1 MLKRLEIAFKPGILD
16 AEGERIRRKV
26 KDYFGW
32 DIPGDTLPELSPV
45 RVIHVITFD
54 ARLSDDEFEAIGRD
68 IFTNPVTQVSSFS
81 PLTNPAI
88 VPFKWVIW
96 VGFRPGVRDTA
107 GSVALE
113 AIASYLRRNLHPED
127 AAYTSRIY
135 EIRAGNL
142 SRNQVE
148 TIARELL
155 ANELIQQW
163 RIFSCDEWNP
173 QEGIGFIVPRVSLQ
187 GSGGGRVVTFA
198 VTSDEVLARL
208 SRERNL
214 ALHPQDIPV
223 IRNYFNRPE
232 VRAQRAAVGLSDPTD
247 VELEAIS
254 QARSD
259 HCNHNTFRGVFTYR
273 DMETGETVVVDNL
286 FKTCIEAPTLELQKK
301 NDWVISVLWD
311 NAGVA
316 AFDEQHHYVITGET
330 HNSPSNMEAYGGAL
344 TGIVGVY
351 RDIMGTGKGAR
362 LVGGL
367 YGYCV
372 GPRDYPGPLKPH
384 LHPRRLLDGV
394 VEGVRDGG
402 NKHGVPT
409 IFGNLLFHPSYLGK
423 CLVFVASIGIMPKS
437 VPNGPCHEKRPEP
450 GDLIVMCGGRVGKDG
465 IHGVTASSEAY
476 SEHTPVG
483 HVQIGD
489 PYTQKKM
496 HDFLLEARD
505 EGLISFIT
513 DNGGGGL
520 SSSVGESARLA
531 GGAFVELDKVPLKYE
546 GLDPWEIWVSESQ
559 ERMTV
564 GIKPEHLDRFMELS
578 RKHEVESTVIG
589 RYENTGK
596 LHLTY
601 AGKTCAYLDLEFFE
615 EEFPKWRFDAK
626 WFSPKQRGL
635 CEPVIKEPGNYGSL
649 LRTVLARPNMRSR
662 EWIQRQY
669 DHEVQGTSVIKPLVG
684 IHRDIP
690 SDAAVIRP
698 VFSSTKGLAVTQA
711 LHPFYGQIDTY
722 HMVAATIDE
731 SVRRLLAVGGRLDR
745 IGGVDNFCW
754 PTILYDPDEN
764 PDGRYKAAQLVR
776 ANWALRDFCL
786 AFGIPLLSGKD
797 SMYVDGFLKGAFG
810 ERHKVSGLPTM
821 QFTATT
827 IVDDISKCVTLDA
840 KMPGDDVYVVGIT
853 KNELGGSEY
862 YDLFGYIG
870 LNVPK
875 VDVSSFMPLYKAI
888 EEALSEGLVASCHG
902 IYRGGL
908 AVHAALVAMAGWL
921 GMEIDLRNVPTD
933 GLERND
939 HILFSEST
947 GRFIVTVSP
956 EKREKFESVF
966 RKHCGSWSEKAVRRV
981 GTVLDKPIFRCIGL
995 DGSVLFE
1002 EPIGE
1007 LKKAWSGKEEVDS
1020 PELYLPDRN
1029 MSDLRKILPQTPETP
1044 QAPSFVIPSV
1054 GATPCGCPSLG
1065 AATGGP
1071 PLPSGRLGM
1080 TLGHASPGGGATVGA
1095 KKPLAIVLTGFGLN
1109 CDYETAHVL
1118 EIAGAKAVRLHLN
1131 DLIARPEWLREAKI
1145 FVIDGGFSW
1154 GDDHGAG
1161 VIMGCRL
1168 RYNLGDELLEF
1179 ADRGGLILG
1188 ICNGF
1193 QVLSNLG
1200 LLPAIDRAKDPNGRQ
1215 KSFAREV
1222 ALLPNDCGH
1231 FVDSW
1236 VWLQAD
1242 PLSPCVFT
1250 QGLNIVEFP
1259 VRHGEGKFYTSQDV
1273 LKSLIENHQVAL
1285 RYVCPDGSPA
1295 QGRYPFN
1302 PNGSIFDIA
1311 GICDPTG
1318 RIMGLMPHPEAF
1330 HHFTNHPNW
1339 TLYKEMLLRSGK
1351 SIAEMPEMG
1360 LGVIFFRNAVKYWE

>member
-1 MLKRLEIAFKPGILD
+1 MPRKRLEIALKPGIPD
-16 AEGERIRRKV
+16 AEGERIRRKIH
-26 KDYFGW
+26 DYFGW
-32 DIPGDTLPELSPV
+32 EIPADTPPGISPL
-45 RVIHVITFD
+45 RVINVITFD
-54 ARLSDDEFEAIGRD
+54 AGLSDDEYEAIRRD
-68 IFTNPVTQVSSFS
+68 IFTNPVTQVSSFT
-81 PLTNPAI
+81 PLTNPAA
-88 VPFKWVIW
+88 VPFRWVIW

-107 GSVALE
+107 GSVAME
-113 AIASYLRRNLHPED
+113 AISYYLRRKLRPED
-127 AAYTSRIY
+127 TAYTSKIY
-135 EIRAGNL
+135 EIRTGNL
-142 SRNQVE
+142 TRGQVE
-148 TIARELL
+148 IVAKELL

-163 RIFSCDEWNP
+163 RIFHHDEWDP
-173 QEGIGFIVPRVSLQ
+173 AEGIGLIIPKVLIESTEQ
-187 GSGGGRVVTFA
+187 GRIETFS

-223 IRNYFNRPE
+223 IRAYFNRPE
-232 VRAQRAAVGLSDPTD
+232 VRAERASVGLSDPTD

-273 DMETGETVVVDNL
+273 DLDTGETFVMDNL
-286 FKTCIEAPTLELQKK
+286 FKTCIEAPTLEIQKQK
-301 NDWVISVLWD
+301 DWVISVLWD

-316 AFDEQHHYVITGET
+316 AFDRGYHYVITAET

-362 LVGGL
+362 MIAGL

-372 GPRDYPGPLKPH
+372 GPRDYAGPLKPH

-409 IFGNLLFHPSYLGK
+409 VFGNLLYHPSYLGK
-423 CLVFVASIGIMPKS
+423 CLVFVGSIGIMPES
-437 VPNGPCHEKRPEP
+437 TPNGPCHDKKPEP

-531 GGAFVELDKVPLKYE
+531 GGAYVELDKVPLKYE

-601 AGKTCAYLDLEFFE
+601 RGRTCAYLDLKFFE
-615 EEFPKWRFDAK
+615 EDFPKWRFDAE
-626 WFSPKQRGL
+626 WIAPERRGL
-635 CEPVIKEPGNYGSL
+635 FEPVLKEPADYGSL
-649 LRTVLARPNMRSR
+649 LRTILARPNICSR

-669 DHEVQGTSVIKPLVG
+669 DHEVQGTSVVKPFVG
-684 IHRDIP
+684 KHRDMP
-690 SDAAVIRP
+690 SDAVVIRP
-698 VFSSTKGLAVTQA
+698 VFSSMKGLAVTQA

-722 HMVAATIDE
+722 HMVAASIDE
-731 SVRRLLAVGGRLDR
+731 SVRRLIAVGGRRDR
-745 IGGVDNFCW
+745 VGGVDNFCW
-754 PTILYDPDEN
+754 PTIIYDPDDN

-776 ANWALRDFCL
+776 ANLALADYCR

-797 SMYVDGFLKGAFG
+797 SMYVDGYLKGRFG

-827 IVDDISKCVTLDA
+827 IVDDVLKCVTMDA
-840 KMPGDDVYVVGIT
+840 KMPGDEVYVVGIT

-862 YDLFGYIG
+862 YDLFGYTG
-870 LNVPK
+870 LNVP
-875 VDVSSFMPLYKAI
+875 VVNVSDVLPLYDAL
-888 EEALSEGLVASCHG
+888 EEAISRGLVASCRG

-908 AVHAALVAMAGWL
+908 AVHAAMVAMAGWL
-921 GMEIDLRNVPTD
+921 GLQLDLRCIPMEGT
-933 GLERND
+933 LRND
-939 HILFSEST
+939 HVLFSESA
-947 GRFIVTVSP
+947 GRFIVTVP
-956 EKREKFESVF
+956 PDKKEEFESVF
-966 RKHCGSWSEKAVRRV
+966 RKHCGENWARAVKRAGRV
-981 GTVLDKPIFRCIGL
+981 LEEPVFRCIGL
-995 DGSVLFE
+995 DGSLLFE
-1002 EPIGE
+1002 EGLRD
-1007 LKKAWSGKEEVDS
+1007 LKEAWSGKKENDPPPVES
-1020 PELYLPDRN
+1020 Y
-1029 MSDLRKILPQTPETP
+1029 
-1044 QAPSFVIPSV
+1044 SFVREKPEV
-1054 GATPCGCPSLG
+1054 
-1065 AATGGP
+1065 
-1071 PLPSGRLGM
+1071 PLVRGE
-1080 TLGHASPGGGATVGA
+1080 
-1095 KKPLAIVLTGFGLN
+1095 KPLAIVLTGFGLN
-1109 CDYETAHVL
+1109 CDYETAHAL
-1118 EIAGAKAVRLHLN
+1118 EVAGARAERVHLS
-1131 DLIARPEWLREAKI
+1131 DLISRPQWLKEAKI

-1161 VIMGCRL
+1161 VIMGSRL
-1168 RYNLGDELLEF
+1168 RYQLGDELLEF
-1179 ADRGGLILG
+1179 AAKGGLILG

-1193 QVLSNLG
+1193 QVLVNLG
-1200 LLPAIDRAKDPNGRQ
+1200 LLPGRWT
-1215 KSFAREV
+1215 KTTTEADSAGRRTFSREV
-1222 ALLPNDCGH
+1222 ALISNDCGH
-1231 FVDSW
+1231 FVDAW
-1236 VWLQAD
+1236 VWLKAD

-1250 QGLNIVEFP
+1250 QGMDVVEFP
-1259 VRHGEGKFYTSQDV
+1259 VRHGEGKFYTSDDV
-1273 LKSLIENHQVAL
+1273 LNDLIKNHQVAF
-1285 RYVCPDGSPA
+1285 RYVRPDGSEA
-1295 QGRYPFN
+1295 KGEYPFN
-1302 PNGSIFDIA
+1302 PNGSLFDVA
-1311 GICDPTG
+1311 GICDATG

-1339 TLYKEMLLRSGK
+1339 TIRKEIILRAGGSVTDIPG
-1351 SIAEMPEMG
+1351 EGMG
-1360 LGVIFFRNAVKYWE
+1360 IIFFKNAVNYWK

>member
-1 MLKRLEIAFKPGILD
+1 MPKRLEIALKPGILD
-16 AEGERIRRKV
+16 SEGERIRLKV

-32 DIPGDTLPELSPV
+32 DIPSDNPYGVSPV
-45 RVIHVITFD
+45 RAIHVITFD
-54 ARLSDDEFEAIGRD
+54 THLSDREYEAIRQD
-68 IFTNPVTQVSSFS
+68 IFTNPVTQISSFS
-81 PLTNPAI
+81 PLSDPSI
-88 VPFKWVIW
+88 VPFQWIIW

-113 AIASYLRRNLHPED
+113 AIASYLRRPLHPDD

-135 EIRAGNL
+135 EIRTGDLDRVQAE
-142 SRNQVE
+142 V
-148 TIARELL
+148 IARELL

-163 RIFSCDEWNP
+163 RIFSSGEWDP
-173 QEGIGFIVPRVSLQ
+173 VKGIGFIIPKVSIGKTDSL
-187 GSGGGRVVTFA
+187 GIETFS
-198 VTSDEVLARL
+198 VTSDEILAHL

-223 IRNYFNRPE
+223 IRAYFNRPE
-232 VRAQRAAVGLSDPTD
+232 VRSARASVGLSDPTD

-259 HCNHNTFRGVFTYR
+259 HCNHNTFRGIFTYR
-273 DMETGETVVVDNL
+273 DLDTGETVIIDNL
-286 FKTCIEAPTLELQKK
+286 FKTCIEAPTLELQKQK
-301 NDWVISVLWD
+301 DWVISVLWD

-316 AFDEQHHYVITGET
+316 VFDENHHYVITGET

-372 GPRDYPGPLKPH
+372 GPRDYAGPLKPH

-409 IFGNLLFHPSYLGK
+409 LFGNLLYHPSYLGK
-423 CLVFVASIGIMPKS
+423 CLVFVASLGIMPRF
-437 VPNGPCHEKRPEP
+437 VPNGPCHDKKPEP

-505 EGLISFIT
+505 RGLIYFIT

-520 SSSVGESARLA
+520 SSSIGESARIA

-564 GIKPEHLDRFMELS
+564 GIKPEHLDQFMELS
-578 RKHEVESTVIG
+578 EKHEVESTVIG

-601 AGKTCAYLDLEFFE
+601 RGKTCAYLDLKFFE
-615 EEFPKWRFDAK
+615 EDFPKWRFDAE
-626 WFSPKQRGL
+626 WRSPERRGFF
-635 CEPVIKEPGNYGSL
+635 EPVIREPEDYGAL
-649 LRTVLARPNMRSR
+649 LKVLLGRPNICSR

-669 DHEVQGTSVIKPLVG
+669 DHEVQGTSVIKPFVG
-684 IHRDIP
+684 IHRDMP
-690 SDAAVIRP
+690 SDAVVIRP
-698 VFSSTKGLAVTQA
+698 VYSSMKGLAVTQA
-711 LHPFYGQIDTY
+711 LNPFYGQIDTY
-722 HMVAATIDE
+722 HMVAVTIDE
-731 SVRRLLAVGGRLDR
+731 SVRRLISVGGRR
-745 IGGVDNFCW
+745 NCIGGVDNFCW
-754 PTILYDPDEN
+754 PSIQYDPKDN

-776 ANWALRDFCL
+776 ANLALADFCR
-786 AFGIPLLSGKD
+786 AYGIPLLSGKD

-810 ERHKVSGLPTM
+810 ERHKVSGLPAM

-827 IVDDISKCVTLDA
+827 VVDNVLKCVTMDA
-840 KMPGDDVYVVGIT
+840 KMPGDEVYVIGIT
-853 KNELGGSEY
+853 GNELGGSEY
-862 YDLFGYIG
+862 YDLFGYVG

-875 VDVSSFMPLYKAI
+875 VDVSRLLPLYDTL
-888 EEALSEGLVASCHG
+888 EEAISKGLVSSCHG

-908 AVHAALVAMAGWL
+908 AIHAAFVAMAGWL
-921 GMEIDLRNVPTD
+921 GMELDLRKVPSNELT
-933 GLERND
+933 RND
-939 HILFSEST
+939 HILFSESA

-956 EKREKFESVF
+956 EKKGDFESLFKNRLGEV
-966 RKHCGSWSEKAVRRV
+966 CEKSVRSV
-981 GTVLDKPIFRCIGL
+981 GKILEVPLFRCIGL
-995 DGSVLFE
+995 NGSVLFE
-1002 EPIGE
+1002 EKICD
-1007 LKKAWSGKEEVDS
+1007 LKKAWSGKEE
-1020 PELYLPDRN
+1020 
-1029 MSDLRKILPQTPETP
+1029 SDP
-1044 QAPSFVIPSV
+1044 PSIEHFSLGKEIR
-1054 GATPCGCPSLG
+1054 PSLSRNG
-1065 AATGGP
+1065 N
-1071 PLPSGRLGM
+1071 R
-1080 TLGHASPGGGATVGA
+1080 
-1095 KKPLAIVLTGFGLN
+1095 PLAVVLTGFGLN
-1109 CDYETAHVL
+1109 CDYETAHAL
-1118 EIAGAKAVRLHLN
+1118 EIAGARAVRIHLN
-1131 DLIARPEWLREAKI
+1131 DLIARPEWLKEAKI

-1168 RYNLGDELLEF
+1168 RYQLGDELFEF
-1179 ADRGGLILG
+1179 AEKGGLILG

-1193 QVLSNLG
+1193 QVLANLG
-1200 LLPAIDRAKDPNGRQ
+1200 LLPGSWTDPDGNE
-1215 KSFAREV
+1215 KTFVREV
-1222 ALLPNDCGH
+1222 ALLTNDCGH

-1236 VWLQAD
+1236 VWLKAD
-1242 PLSPCVFT
+1242 SDSPCVFT
-1250 QGLNIVEFP
+1250 QGIDTIEFP
-1259 VRHGEGKFYTSQDV
+1259 VRHGEGKFYTSEKV
-1273 LKSLIENHQVAL
+1273 LQQLVLNHQIAL
-1285 RYVCPDGSPA
+1285 RYARPNGDPA
-1295 QGRYPFN
+1295 NGEYPFN
-1302 PNGSIFDIA
+1302 PNGSLLDIA
-1311 GICDPTG
+1311 GICDATG

-1330 HHFTNHPNW
+1330 HHITNHPNW
-1339 TLYKEMLLRSGK
+1339 TLYREFFTRSRGSLEALPKEG
-1351 SIAEMPEMG
+1351 MG
-1360 LGVIFFRNAVKYWE
+1360 ILFFRNAVKYWE

>member
-1 MLKRLEIAFKPGILD
+1 MPRKRLEIALKPGILD

-32 DIPGDTLPELSPV
+32 DVPTDTSSGVSPL

-54 ARLSDDEFEAIGRD
+54 AHLSDEEYEAIKRD
-68 IFTNPVTQVSSFS
+68 IFTNPVTQISSFA

-88 VPFKWVIW
+88 MPFRWVIW
-96 VGFRPGVRDTA
+96 VGLRPGVRDTA

-113 AIASYLRRNLHPED
+113 AISSYLRRKLHLDD
-127 AAYTSRIY
+127 AAYTSKIY
-135 EIRAGNL
+135 EIRTGNL
-142 SRNQVE
+142 GRDQVE
-148 TIARELL
+148 VIAKELL

-163 RIFSCDEWNP
+163 RIFHADEWNP
-173 QEGIGFIVPRVSLQ
+173 KEGVGIIIPKVLIEDAEQVRIQTLS
-187 GSGGGRVVTFA
+187 
-198 VTSDEVLARL
+198 VTSDDVLAHL

-223 IRNYFNRPE
+223 IRAYFNRPE
-232 VRAQRAAVGLSDPTD
+232 VRAARSAVGLSDPTD

-259 HCNHNTFRGVFTYR
+259 HCNHNTFRGIFTYR
-273 DMETGETVVVDNL
+273 DLQTGETVIVDNL
-286 FKTCIEAPTLELQKK
+286 FKTCIEAPTLELQKQK
-301 NDWVISVLWD
+301 DWVVSVLWD

-316 AFDEQHHYVITGET
+316 AFDNDHHYVITAET

-362 LVGGL
+362 MIAGL

-372 GPRDYPGPLKPH
+372 GSRNYAGPLKPH

-409 IFGNLLFHPSYLGK
+409 VFGNLLHHPSYLGK
-423 CLVFVASIGIMPKS
+423 CLVFVGSIGIMPKS
-437 VPNGPCHEKRPEP
+437 VPNGLCHDKKPEP

-531 GGAFVELDKVPLKYE
+531 GGAYVELDKVPLKYE

-589 RYENTGK
+589 RYDNTGK

-601 AGKTCAYLDLEFFE
+601 RGRTCAYLDLRFFE
-615 EEFPKWRFDAK
+615 EDFPKWRFDAE
-626 WFSPKQRGL
+626 WISPERRGL
-635 CEPVIKEPGNYGSL
+635 VEPVLKEPANYGYL
-649 LRTVLARPNMRSR
+649 LKTVLARPNICSR

-669 DHEVQGTSVIKPLVG
+669 DHEVQGTSVIKPFVG
-684 IHRDIP
+684 KHRDMP
-690 SDAAVIRP
+690 SDAVVIRP
-698 VFSSTKGLAVTQA
+698 VFSSMKGLAVTQA

-722 HMVAATIDE
+722 HMVAASIDE
-731 SVRRLLAVGGRLDR
+731 SVRRLIAVGGRCDR
-745 IGGVDNFCW
+745 MGGVDNFCW
-754 PTILYDPDEN
+754 PTIIYDSEDN

-776 ANWALRDFCL
+776 ANWALADFCR

-797 SMYVDGFLKGAFG
+797 SMYVDGYLKGKFG

-827 IVDDISKCVTLDA
+827 IVDDIMKCVTMDA
-840 KMPGDDVYVVGIT
+840 KAPGDEVYIVGVT

-862 YDLFGYIG
+862 YDLFGYVG
-870 LNVPK
+870 LNVPR
-875 VDVSSFMPLYKAI
+875 VDVSKVLPLYAAL
-888 EEALSEGLVASCHG
+888 EEAISEGLVASCHG

-908 AVHAALVAMAGWL
+908 AVHAAMVAMAGWL
-921 GMEIDLRNVPTD
+921 GLELDLRCIPTE
-933 GLERND
+933 GVLRND
-939 HILFSEST
+939 QILFSESA
-947 GRFIVTVSP
+947 GRFIVTVSL
-956 EKREKFESVF
+956 ENRDRFESVF
-966 RKHCGSWSEKAVRRV
+966 RKHCGADWHRAVSRV
-981 GTVLDKPIFRCIGL
+981 GKVLEKPVFRCTGL
-995 DGSVLFE
+995 DGLLLFE
-1002 EPIGE
+1002 EKLCD
-1007 LKKAWSGKEEVDS
+1007 LKEAWSGKKEKDPPPVESYSFVV
-1020 PELYLPDRN
+1020 N
-1029 MSDLRKILPQTPETP
+1029 KP
-1044 QAPSFVIPSV
+1044 QAPFV
-1054 GATPCGCPSLG
+1054 
-1065 AATGGP
+1065 GGN
-1071 PLPSGRLGM
+1071 
-1080 TLGHASPGGGATVGA
+1080 
-1095 KKPLAIVLTGFGLN
+1095 KPLAIVLTGFGLN
-1109 CDYETAHVL
+1109 CDYETAHAL
-1118 EIAGAKAVRLHLN
+1118 EVAGARAERIHLN
-1131 DLIARPEWLREAKI
+1131 DLIACPHKLKEAKI

-1168 RYNLGDELLEF
+1168 RYQLGDELLEF
-1179 ADRGGLILG
+1179 AAKGSLILG

-1193 QVLSNLG
+1193 QVLVNLG
-1200 LLPAIDRAKDPNGRQ
+1200 LLPGRWSKDAGQNGSAARH
-1215 KSFAREV
+1215 SFAREV
-1222 ALLPNDCGH
+1222 ALISNDCGH
-1231 FVDSW
+1231 FIDTW
-1236 VWLQAD
+1236 VWLKAD
-1242 PLSPCVFT
+1242 TQSPCVFT
-1250 QGLNIVEFP
+1250 QGMDMVEFP
-1259 VRHGEGKFYTSQDV
+1259 VRHGEGKFYTSAEV
-1273 LKSLIENHQVAL
+1273 LNHLIENHQVAL
-1285 RYVCPDGSPA
+1285 RYVRPDGGEA
-1295 QGRYPFN
+1295 NGEYPFN
-1302 PNGSIFDIA
+1302 PNGSLFDVA
-1311 GICDPTG
+1311 GICDATG

-1339 TLYKEMLLRSGK
+1339 TLKKELIVRSGG
-1351 SIAEMPEMG
+1351 SVIDLPAEGMG
-1360 LGVIFFRNAVKYWE
+1360 ILFFRNAVKYWG